1 MVIKRFILNKKYYL
15 CSPFYFKS
23 SNLLI
28 LTDMAN
34 EINDKLRNEC
44 QYALEALEKL
54 NVAETAELQAK
65 LAWCI
70 GSYDYDKN
78 PSGLS
83 EFGSMA
89 LTQLVRIKEKNPKKV
104 TKKLID
110 GLDAAIKNYETSRY

>member
-1 MVIKRFILNKKYYL
+1 MSV
-15 CSPFYFKS
+15 
-23 SNLLI
+23 
-28 LTDMAN
+28 

-44 QYALEALEKL
+44 QNALETLEKINL
-54 NVAETAELQAK
+54 PENAELQAK

-83 EFGSMA
+83 EFGGMA
-89 LTQLVRIKEKNPKKV
+89 LKALSRFKEKNPKKV

-110 GLDAAIKNYETSRY
+110 GLDAAIRNYETSQ

>member
-1 MVIKRFILNKKYYL
+1 MQPFSNILSK
-15 CSPFYFKS
+15 P
-23 SNLLI
+23 LI
-28 LTDMAN
+28 LIDMAN
-34 EINDKLRNEC
+34 VINDKLRNEC
-44 QYALEALEKL
+44 QNALEAIEKL
-54 NVAETAELQAK
+54 NIPETAELQAK

-89 LTQLVRIKEKNPKKV
+89 LKALNKVKESNPRKV

-110 GLDAAIKNYETSRY
+110 GLDSAIRNYETSQY